1 MYIVQGCR
9 HAVHT
14 SQYCIQVGSV
24 ILECFSCPDFIH
36 PNTQRK
42 VLSDLTS
49 STNTDPSLASSGEE
63 LKLSFREIFSQEHF
77 CCNSVHASFK
87 GVALVMCYCFTKSC
101 YIIIMSDSKF
111 VKIDQYYVKCF
122 FFALEKSK
130 RTTFLQ
136 FCSQATQYLT
146 L

>member
-1 MYIVQGCR
+1 M
-9 HAVHT
+9 
-14 SQYCIQVGSV
+14 

-49 STNTDPSLASSGEE
+49 TNTDPSLASSREE

-87 GVALVMCYCFTKSC
+87 GVALVMCYCLTKSC

-122 FFALEKSK
+122 FFCSRKVEADYFSPIL
-130 RTTFLQ
+130 FLGYP
-136 FCSQATQYLT
+136 ATYPITYSIAECHTVDADDLSSMYI
-146 L
+146 